1 MADRGLSTSS
11 GAQAKRRRHSVWSYV
26 ALGVFVATF
35 FVPWS
40 RAGTLGDVLSYLVP
54 LALAFTILAI
64 EHAREKTDGAA
75 SPT

>member
-1 MADRGLSTSS
+1 MVGSGLSTSS
-11 GAQAKRRRHSVWSYV
+11 GANANRRRHRVWSYV

-40 RAGTLGDVLSYLVP
+40 RVGAIGEVLSYLVP
-54 LALAFTILAI
+54 LTLAFVMLWI
-64 EHAREKTDGAA
+64 EHTRATTGDAA